1 MEIFKVIGFAI
12 IAVVIITI
20 LKSLKKDDFALI
32 VTVIAS
38 ALLLG
43 FLLVKLESIIQLLNS
58 LVDKAGINREYLE
71 ILLKVTGISYVVEL
85 ASNICKD
92 SGSTALAS
100 KIEVIGKVCIVTL
113 TIPVLTSVIS
123 VVLNIL

>member
-43 FLLVKLESIIQLLNS
+43 FLLHYSFLYLL
-58 LVDKAGINREYLE
+58 VY
-71 ILLKVTGISYVVEL
+71 ILLYIL
-85 ASNICKD
+85 FPLLLQHLFLILSN
-92 SGSTALAS
+92 
-100 KIEVIGKVCIVTL
+100 
-113 TIPVLTSVIS
+113 
-123 VVLNIL
+123 